1 MDARLLDN
9 LTKRELE
16 KHLGVTRKAHQTSI
30 VQGITFLRMIK
41 YDRQA
46 INERRKQ
53 CDVIDC
59 DPLVWTNQR
68 FITWARGIDLAEY
81 ADNLRGILY
90 QFFVQLHATPF
101 LSFVRRFSYNREW
114 YSRRFG
120 RSGSNFQRWR
130 HGDSYGYSRV
140 KEHNTS
146 PFSYWTGITRPNNPV
161 NSGKLKFLFCFF
173 LIWFWVIKFHDLWPI
188 RARYEQR
195 SRQARSERK
204 RVEKMDGNASLGRNL
219 SRSFTTGLV
228 SSDPNQEDIY
238 GRSTENN
245 GMFGIKSNV
254 KASFHVRMMISLSV
268 KHWTLVKFLSFL

>member
-90 QFFVQLHATPF
+90 QFFVQLHAMPF

-114 YSRRFG
+114 YSRRSG
-120 RSGSNFQRWR
+120 RSGSNFQR
-130 HGDSYGYSRV
+130 
-140 KEHNTS
+140 
-146 PFSYWTGITRPNNPV
+146 
-161 NSGKLKFLFCFF
+161 
-173 LIWFWVIKFHDLWPI
+173 
-188 RARYEQR
+188 
-195 SRQARSERK
+195 
-204 RVEKMDGNASLGRNL
+204 
-219 SRSFTTGLV
+219 
-228 SSDPNQEDIY
+228 
-238 GRSTENN
+238 
-245 GMFGIKSNV
+245 
-254 KASFHVRMMISLSV
+254 
-268 KHWTLVKFLSFL
+268 

>member
-114 YSRRFG
+114 YSWRFG
-120 RSGSNFQRWR
+120 RSGSNFQR
-130 HGDSYGYSRV
+130 
-140 KEHNTS
+140 
-146 PFSYWTGITRPNNPV
+146 
-161 NSGKLKFLFCFF
+161 
-173 LIWFWVIKFHDLWPI
+173 
-188 RARYEQR
+188 
-195 SRQARSERK
+195 
-204 RVEKMDGNASLGRNL
+204 
-219 SRSFTTGLV
+219 
-228 SSDPNQEDIY
+228 
-238 GRSTENN
+238 
-245 GMFGIKSNV
+245 
-254 KASFHVRMMISLSV
+254 
-268 KHWTLVKFLSFL
+268 